1 MYRNSNPGF
10 RRKALVTAIMC
21 AALPGVAAAQEN
33 EPKALEA
40 LEVTASRGQA
50 ASETTDSY
58 ISGASTTSMKMAL
71 SHREVPQ
78 AVTVVTREQMDDF
91 AQNDINDVLE
101 GTTGVTVES
110 VETDRTYYTSRGFDI
125 NNFQYDGVGMP
136 AVYDNVQGELDTA
149 FFDRVEVVRGA
160 NGLMTGSGNPAATV
174 NFIRK
179 RPTADT
185 NASVSVTGGSWDKKR
200 IVGDVSGAV
209 SESGAVRG
217 RVVAGYED
225 KNSYIDRYSNEKQMF
240 YGVLEA
246 DLTDTTLLTLG
257 HAIQTSDT
265 DSPLWGALPL
275 FYTDGSA
282 TDFARSTSTAS
293 DWSYW
298 DNTQHNSFVELQQEL
313 AGGWRATGTVF
324 RLKNESE
331 SELFYQFGTPDRQTG
346 QGLLAYP
353 SQYDLDVEQWVVD
366 AYATGPFT
374 LADRTHELVVGA
386 SWSRSETEDESRFDY
401 NYTQGVFVPLPP
413 LDQWDGNFAKP
424 DLVYAPSGS
433 DWTDRETATYAAARW
448 SLTDQLTAITGLR
461 LTWLDNKGESYGASK
476 ESSYNAVETP
486 YAGLIYDINDDHS
499 VYASYTEIF
508 TPQTEVDIN
517 RDRLDPIDGVNYELG
532 LKSEFQDDRVNTT
545 LALFQTEQQN
555 VAEAAGTFP
564 GSADSYYTAV
574 DGLTSRGVEAEVVGD
589 LTDRIQL
596 FAGYT
601 YVDIED
607 KDGNGARSFVPEHL
621 AQVRATWKVPAV
633 DGLKLGSKVRW
644 QSGITQEQGVATT
657 GPNAGETIVT
667 RQGSYAVLDLMAS
680 YDFASDWNATLN
692 VNNVTDEKYIESLK
706 KFGASAQ
713 GFYGE
718 PANASLTVSWTY

>member
-1 MYRNSNPGF
+1 MYRNPQPSF
-10 RRKALVTAIMC
+10 RRKTLVTAMMC
-21 AALPGVAAAQEN
+21 AALPGVAVAQED
-33 EPKALEA
+33 EPTALEA
-40 LEVTASRGQA
+40 LEITANRGQE
-50 ASETTDSY
+50 ASEATESY
-58 ISGASTTSMKMAL
+58 ISGSSTTSMKMEL

-78 AVTVVTREQMDDF
+78 AVTVITREQMDDF

-160 NGLMTGSGNPAATV
+160 NGLMTGSGSPAATV

-185 NASVSVTGGSWDKKR
+185 NASVTLTGGSWDKKR

-257 HAIQTSDT
+257 HAVQTSDT

-313 AGGWRATGTVF
+313 AGGWRAKGTVF
-324 RLKNESE
+324 RLENESD
-331 SELFYQFGTPDRQTG
+331 SELFYQYGTPDRETG
-346 QGLLAYP
+346 DGLLAYP

-366 AYATGPFT
+366 TYATGPFQ
-374 LADRTHELVVGA
+374 LANRVHELVLGA
-386 SWSRSETEDESRFDY
+386 SWSRSETVDESRY
-401 NYTQGVFVPLPP
+401 GQGIGSPLPP
-413 LDQWDGNFAKP
+413 LNEWDGNYPKP
-424 DLVYAPSGS
+424 SFDNGVGGS

-448 SLTDQLTAITGLR
+448 SLTGQLTAITGLR
-461 LTWLDNKGESYGASK
+461 LTWLDNKGESYGNTK
-476 ESSYNAVETP
+476 ESSYDAVETP

-574 DGLTSRGVEAEVVGD
+574 DGLTSRGVEAEAVGD

-607 KDGNGARSFVPEHL
+607 KDGSGARSFVPEHL
-621 AQVRATWKVPAV
+621 AQLRATWEVPAV
-633 DGLKLGSKVRW
+633 DGLKLGSKIRW
-644 QSGITQEQGVATT
+644 QSEITQEQGVATG

-667 RQGSYAVLDLMAS
+667 KQDSYAVLDLMAS
-680 YDFASDWNATLN
+680 YDFARNWNATLN

-718 PANASLTVSWTY
+718 PANASMTVSWTY

>member
-1 MYRNSNPGF
+1 MSRIPQPAF
-10 RRKALVTAIMC
+10 RRKALFSAIVC
-21 AALPGVAAAQEN
+21 ATLPAVVAAQDS
-33 EPKALEA
+33 EPTALEA
-40 LEVTASRGQA
+40 ISVTAERSQA
-50 ASETTDSY
+50 SSESTGSY
-58 ISGASTTSMKMAL
+58 TSGATTTSLKMEL
-71 SHREVPQ
+71 GHRETPQ
-78 AVTVVTREQMDDF
+78 AVTVVTRQQMDDF

-125 NNFQYDGVGMP
+125 NNFQYDGVGLP

-160 NGLMTGSGNPAATV
+160 NGLMSGTGNPSATV

-185 NASVSVTGGSWDKKR
+185 NASVAVTGGSWDKKR
-200 IVGDVSGAV
+200 IVGDLSGSV

-225 KNSYIDRYSNEKQMF
+225 KDSYLDRYSNEKQMF

-257 HAIQTSDT
+257 HSIQTSDT

-275 FYTDGSA
+275 FYTDGTA
-282 TDFARSTSTAS
+282 TDYARSTSTAS

-313 AGGWRATGTVF
+313 AGGWRAKGTVF
-324 RLKNESE
+324 RLENDSE
-331 SELFYQFGTPDRQTG
+331 SELFYQYGTPDAETEE
-346 QGLLAYP
+346 GLLAYP
-353 SQYDLDVEQWVVD
+353 SQYDLNVEQWVVD
-366 AYATGPFT
+366 TYATGPFN
-374 LADRTHELVVGA
+374 LGNRTHELVLGA
-386 SWSRSETEDESRFDY
+386 SWSRSETVDESRY
-401 NYTQGVFVPLPP
+401 GQGIGNPLPP
-413 LDQWDGNFAKP
+413 LNEWDGNYPRPAFDNGVA
-424 DLVYAPSGS
+424 GS

-448 SLTDQLTAITGLR
+448 SLTDSLTAITGVR
-461 LTWLDNKGESYGASK
+461 LTWLDSKGESYGLTK
-476 ESSYNAVETP
+476 ETSYDAVDTP
-486 YAGLIYDINDDHS
+486 YAGLIYDLNDDHS

-508 TPQTEVDIN
+508 TPQTELDVN

-532 LKSEFQDDRVNTT
+532 LKSEFLQDRVNTT
-545 LALFQTEQQN
+545 VALFQTEQQN
-555 VAEAAGTFP
+555 VAEAVGTFP
-564 GSADSYYTAV
+564 GTQDAFYRGV
-574 DGLTSRGVEAEVVGD
+574 DGVESQGVELEFVGD
-589 LTDRIQL
+589 VTDRIQL

-607 KDGNGARSFVPEHL
+607 SDGNSAKSFVPEHL
-621 AQVRATWKVPAV
+621 AQLRGTWKVPGIE
-633 DGLKLGSKVRW
+633 GLKLGSKVRW
-644 QSGITQEQGVATT
+644 QSSISQEQGVATA
-657 GPNAGETIVT
+657 GPNAGATIVT
-667 RQGSYAVLDLMAS
+667 EQDSYAVLDLMAS
-680 YDFASDWNATLN
+680 YDFARDWNATLN

-706 KFGASAQ
+706 KFGTSAQ

-718 PANASLTVSWTY
+718 PANASLTVSWVY

>member
-1 MYRNSNPGF
+1 MSRIPQPAF
-10 RRKALVTAIMC
+10 RRKALFSAIVC
-21 AALPGVAAAQEN
+21 ATLPAVVAAQDS
-33 EPKALEA
+33 EPTALEA
-40 LEVTASRGQA
+40 ISVTAERSQA
-50 ASETTDSY
+50 SSESTGSY
-58 ISGASTTSMKMAL
+58 TSGATTTSLKMEL
-71 SHREVPQ
+71 GHRETPQ
-78 AVTVVTREQMDDF
+78 AVTVVTRQQMDDF

-125 NNFQYDGVGMP
+125 NNFQYDGVGLP

-160 NGLMTGSGNPAATV
+160 NGLMSGTGNPSATV

-185 NASVSVTGGSWDKKR
+185 NASVAVTGGSWDKKR
-200 IVGDVSGAV
+200 IVGDLSGSV

-225 KNSYIDRYSNEKQMF
+225 KDSYLDRYSNEKQMF

-257 HAIQTSDT
+257 HSIQTSDT

-275 FYTDGSA
+275 FYTDGTA
-282 TDFARSTSTAS
+282 TDYARSTSTAS

-313 AGGWRATGTVF
+313 AGGWRAKGTVF
-324 RLKNESE
+324 RLENDSE
-331 SELFYQFGTPDRQTG
+331 SELFYQYGTPDAETEE
-346 QGLLAYP
+346 GLLAYP
-353 SQYDLDVEQWVVD
+353 SQYDLNVEQWVVD
-366 AYATGPFT
+366 TYATGPFN
-374 LADRTHELVVGA
+374 LGNRTHELVLGA
-386 SWSRSETEDESRFDY
+386 SWSRSETVDESRY
-401 NYTQGVFVPLPP
+401 GQGIGNPLPP
-413 LDQWDGNFAKP
+413 LNEWDGNYPRPAFDNGVA
-424 DLVYAPSGS
+424 GS

-448 SLTDQLTAITGLR
+448 SLTDSLTAITGVR
-461 LTWLDNKGESYGASK
+461 LTWLDSKGESYGLTK
-476 ESSYNAVETP
+476 ETNYDAVDTP
-486 YAGLIYDINDDHS
+486 YAGLIYDLNDDHS

-508 TPQTEVDIN
+508 TPQTELDVN

-532 LKSEFQDDRVNTT
+532 LKSEFLQDRVNTT
-545 LALFQTEQQN
+545 VALFQTEQQN
-555 VAEAAGTFP
+555 VAEAVGTFP
-564 GSADSYYTAV
+564 GTQDAFYRGV
-574 DGLTSRGVEAEVVGD
+574 DGVESQGVELEFVGD
-589 LTDRIQL
+589 VTDRIQL

-607 KDGNGARSFVPEHL
+607 SDGNSAKSFVPEHL
-621 AQVRATWKVPAV
+621 AQLRGTWKVPGIE
-633 DGLKLGSKVRW
+633 GLKLGSKVRW
-644 QSGITQEQGVATT
+644 QSSISQEQGVATA
-657 GPNAGETIVT
+657 GPNAGATIVT
-667 RQGSYAVLDLMAS
+667 EQDSYAVLDVMAS
-680 YDFASDWNATLN
+680 YDFARDWNATLN

-706 KFGASAQ
+706 KFGTSAQ

-718 PANASLTVSWTY
+718 PANASLTVSWVY

>member
-1 MYRNSNPGF
+1 MYRNSQPSF
-10 RRKALVTAIMC
+10 RRKTLVTAMMC
-21 AALPGVAAAQEN
+21 AALPGVAVAQEN
-33 EPKALEA
+33 EPTALEA
-40 LEVTASRGQA
+40 LEITANRGQE
-50 ASETTDSY
+50 ASEATESY
-58 ISGASTTSMKMAL
+58 ISGSSTTSMKMEL

-78 AVTVVTREQMDDF
+78 AVTVITREQMDDF

-136 AVYDNVQGELDTA
+136 AVYDNVQGELATA

-160 NGLMTGSGNPAATV
+160 NGLMTGSGSPAATV

-185 NASVSVTGGSWDKKR
+185 SASVALTGGSWDKKR

-257 HAIQTSDT
+257 HAVQTSDT

-313 AGGWRATGTVF
+313 AGGWRAKGTVF
-324 RLKNESE
+324 RLENESD
-331 SELFYQFGTPDRQTG
+331 SELFYQYGTPDRETG
-346 QGLLAYP
+346 DGLLAYP

-366 AYATGPFT
+366 TYATGPFQ
-374 LADRTHELVVGA
+374 LANRVHELVLGA
-386 SWSRSETEDESRFDY
+386 SWSRSETVDESRY
-401 NYTQGVFVPLPP
+401 GQGIGSPLPP
-413 LDQWDGNFAKP
+413 LNEWDGNYPKP
-424 DLVYAPSGS
+424 SFDNGVGGS

-461 LTWLDNKGESYGASK
+461 LTWLDNKGESYGNTK
-476 ESSYNAVETP
+476 ESSYDAVETP

-607 KDGNGARSFVPEHL
+607 KDGSGARSFVPEHL
-621 AQVRATWKVPAV
+621 AQLRATWEVPAV
-633 DGLKLGSKVRW
+633 DGLKLGSKIRW
-644 QSGITQEQGVATT
+644 QSEITQEQGVATG

-667 RQGSYAVLDLMAS
+667 KQDSYAVLDLMAS
-680 YDFASDWNATLN
+680 YDFARNWNATLN

-718 PANASLTVSWTY
+718 PANASMTVSWTY

>member
-1 MYRNSNPGF
+1 MYRNPRPGF
-10 RRKALVTAIMC
+10 RRKALVTAMMY
-21 AALPGVAAAQEN
+21 AALPGMAVAQED
-33 EPKALEA
+33 EPTALET
-40 LEVTASRGQA
+40 LEVTANRGQE
-50 ASETTDSY
+50 ASEVTESY
-58 ISGASTTSMKMAL
+58 ISGSSTTSMKMEL

-78 AVTVVTREQMDDF
+78 AVTVITREQMDDF

-101 GTTGVTVES
+101 GATGVTVES

-160 NGLMTGSGNPAATV
+160 NGLMTGSGSPAATV

-185 NASVSVTGGSWDKKR
+185 NASVALTGGSWDKKR
-200 IVGDVSGAV
+200 VVGDVSGAV

-225 KNSYIDRYSNEKQMF
+225 KNSYLDRYGNEKQMF

-298 DNTQHNSFVELQQEL
+298 DNTQHNSFVELQQDL
-313 AGGWRATGTVF
+313 ADGWRAKGTVF
-324 RLKNESE
+324 RLENESD
-331 SELFYQFGTPDRQTG
+331 SELFYQYGTPDRETG
-346 QGLLAYP
+346 EGLLAYP

-366 AYATGPFT
+366 TYATGPFQ
-374 LADRTHELVVGA
+374 LANRTHELVLGA
-386 SWSRSETEDESRFDY
+386 SWSRSETVDESRY
-401 NYTQGVFVPLPP
+401 GQGIGTALPP
-413 LDQWDGNFAKP
+413 LDEWDGNYPKP
-424 DLVYAPSGS
+424 AFDNGVQGS

-448 SLTDQLTAITGLR
+448 SLTDRLTAITGLR
-461 LTWLDNKGESYGASK
+461 LTWLDSKGESYGASK
-476 ESSYNAVETP
+476 ETSYDAVETP
-486 YAGLIYDINDDHS
+486 YAGLIYDISDDHS

-555 VAEAAGTFP
+555 VAEVAGTFA
-564 GSADSYYTAV
+564 GSADSYYSPV

-607 KDGNGARSFVPEHL
+607 KDGSGAKSFVPEHL
-621 AQVRATWKVPAV
+621 AQLRATWDVPAV
-633 DGLKLGSKVRW
+633 DGLKLGSKIRW
-644 QSGITQEQGVATT
+644 QSEITQEQGVATS
-657 GPNAGETIVT
+657 GANAGETIVT
-667 RQGSYAVLDLMAS
+667 KQDSYAVLDLMAS
-680 YDFASDWNATLN
+680 YDFARNWNATLN

-706 KFGASAQ
+706 KFGAAAQ

-718 PANASLTVSWTY
+718 PANASLTVSWKY

>member
-1 MYRNSNPGF
+1 MF
-10 RRKALVTAIMC
+10 RRKALFTAIAC
-21 AALPGVAAAQEN
+21 TILPGIAFAQES
-33 EPKALEA
+33 EPTTLEA
-40 LEVTASRGQA
+40 LEVSADRSQVS
-50 ASETTDSY
+50 SESTGSY
-58 ISGASTTSMKMAL
+58 TSGATTTSMKMEL
-71 SHREVPQ
+71 GHRETPQ
-78 AVTVVTREQMDDF
+78 AVTVITREQMDDF

-125 NNFQYDGVGMP
+125 NNFQYDGVGLP

-160 NGLMTGSGNPAATV
+160 NGLMSGSGNPSATV

-179 RPTADT
+179 RPTTDT
-185 NASVSVTGGSWDKKR
+185 NASVAVTGGSWEKKR

-225 KNSYIDRYSNEKQMF
+225 KDSYLDRYSNEKQMF

-257 HAIQTSDT
+257 HSIQTSDT

-275 FYTDGSA
+275 FYTDGTA

-324 RLKNESE
+324 RLENDSE
-331 SELFYQFGTPDRQTG
+331 SELFYQFGTPDPQTG
-346 QGLLAYP
+346 EGLMAYP
-353 SQYDLDVEQWVVD
+353 SQYDLNAEQWVVD
-366 AYATGPFT
+366 AYATGPFN
-374 LADRTHELVVGA
+374 LASRTHELVLGA
-386 SWSRSETEDESRFDY
+386 TWSRSETVDESRY
-401 NYTQGVFVPLPP
+401 GQGIGNSLPP
-413 LDQWDGNFAKP
+413 LNQWDGNYPRPTFDNGVA
-424 DLVYAPSGS
+424 GS
-433 DWTDRETATYAAARW
+433 DWTDRETSTYAAARW
-448 SLTDQLTAITGLR
+448 TLTDDLTAITGVR
-461 LTWLDNKGESYGASK
+461 LTWLDNKGTSYGAEK
-476 ESSYNAVETP
+476 TTSYDAVETP
-486 YAGLIYDINDDHS
+486 YAGLIYDLNDDHS

-508 TPQTEVDIN
+508 TPQTEIDVN

-532 LKSEFQDDRVNTT
+532 LKSEFANDRVNTT
-545 LALFQTEQQN
+545 VALFQTEQQN
-555 VAEAAGTFP
+555 VAEASGTFP
-564 GSADSYYTAV
+564 GTADSYYRGI
-574 DGLTSRGVEAEVVGD
+574 DGLQSEGVELELVGEV
-589 LTDRIQL
+589 TDRIQL

-601 YVDIED
+601 YVNIDD
-607 KDGNGARSFVPEHL
+607 ADGNSAKSFVPEHL
-621 AQVRATWKVPAV
+621 AQLRGTWKVPGV
-633 DGLKLGSKVRW
+633 EGLELGSKVRW
-644 QSGITQEQGVATT
+644 QSSISQEQGVATS
-657 GPNAGETIVT
+657 GPNAGATIVT
-667 RQGSYAVLDLMAS
+667 EQESYAVVDLMAS
-680 YDFASDWNATLN
+680 YDFARDWNATLN

-713 GFYGE
+713 GFYGA
-718 PANASLTVSWTY
+718 PANASLTLSWVY

>member
-1 MYRNSNPGF
+1 MSRIPQPAF
-10 RRKALVTAIMC
+10 RRKALFSAIVC
-21 AALPGVAAAQEN
+21 ATLPAVVAAQDS
-33 EPKALEA
+33 EPTALEA
-40 LEVTASRGQA
+40 ISVTAERSQA
-50 ASETTDSY
+50 SSESTGSY
-58 ISGASTTSMKMAL
+58 TSGATTTSMKMEL
-71 SHREVPQ
+71 GHRETPQ
-78 AVTVVTREQMDDF
+78 AVTVVTRQQMDDF

-125 NNFQYDGVGMP
+125 NNFQYDGVGLP

-160 NGLMTGSGNPAATV
+160 NGLMSGTGNPSATV

-185 NASVSVTGGSWDKKR
+185 NASVAVTGGSWDKKR
-200 IVGDVSGAV
+200 IVGDLSGSV

-225 KNSYIDRYSNEKQMF
+225 KDSYLDRYSNEKQMF

-257 HAIQTSDT
+257 HSIQTSDT

-275 FYTDGSA
+275 FYTDGTA
-282 TDFARSTSTAS
+282 TDYARSTSTAS

-313 AGGWRATGTVF
+313 AGGWRAKGTVF
-324 RLKNESE
+324 RLENDSE
-331 SELFYQFGTPDRQTG
+331 SELFYQYGTPDDETEE
-346 QGLLAYP
+346 GLLAYP
-353 SQYDLDVEQWVVD
+353 SQYDLNVEQWVVD
-366 AYATGPFT
+366 TYATGPFD
-374 LADRTHELVVGA
+374 LGNRTHELVLGA
-386 SWSRSETEDESRFDY
+386 SWSRSETVDESRY
-401 NYTQGVFVPLPP
+401 GQGIGNPLPP
-413 LDQWDGNFAKP
+413 LNEWDGNYPRPAFDNGVA
-424 DLVYAPSGS
+424 GS

-448 SLTDQLTAITGLR
+448 SLTDSLTAITGVR
-461 LTWLDNKGESYGASK
+461 LTWLDSKGESYGLTK
-476 ESSYNAVETP
+476 ETSYDAVDTP
-486 YAGLIYDINDDHS
+486 YAGLIYDLNDDHS

-508 TPQTEVDIN
+508 TPQTELDVN

-532 LKSEFQDDRVNTT
+532 LKSEFLQDRVNTT
-545 LALFQTEQQN
+545 VALFQTEQQN

-564 GSADSYYTAV
+564 GTQDAFYRGV
-574 DGLTSRGVEAEVVGD
+574 DGVESQGVELEFVGD
-589 LTDRIQL
+589 VTDRIQL

-607 KDGNGARSFVPEHL
+607 SDGNSAKSFVPEHL
-621 AQVRATWKVPAV
+621 AQLRGTWKVPGIE
-633 DGLKLGSKVRW
+633 GLKLGSKVRW
-644 QSGITQEQGVATT
+644 QSSISQEQGVATA
-657 GPNAGETIVT
+657 GPNAGATIVT
-667 RQGSYAVLDLMAS
+667 EQDSYAVLDVMAS
-680 YDFASDWNATLN
+680 YDFARDWNATLN

-706 KFGASAQ
+706 KFGTSAQ

-718 PANASLTVSWTY
+718 PANASLTVSWVY

>member
-1 MYRNSNPGF
+1 MSRIPQPAF
-10 RRKALVTAIMC
+10 RRKALFSAIVC
-21 AALPGVAAAQEN
+21 ATLPAVVAAQDS
-33 EPKALEA
+33 EPTALEA
-40 LEVTASRGQA
+40 ISVTAERSQA
-50 ASETTDSY
+50 SSESTGSY
-58 ISGASTTSMKMAL
+58 TSGATTTSMKMEL
-71 SHREVPQ
+71 GHRETPQ
-78 AVTVVTREQMDDF
+78 AVTVVTRQQMDDF

-125 NNFQYDGVGMP
+125 NNFQYDGVGLP

-160 NGLMTGSGNPAATV
+160 NGLMSGTGNPSATV

-185 NASVSVTGGSWDKKR
+185 NASVAVTGGSWDKKR
-200 IVGDVSGAV
+200 IVGDLSGSV

-225 KNSYIDRYSNEKQMF
+225 KDSYLDRYSNEKQMF

-257 HAIQTSDT
+257 HSIQTSDT

-275 FYTDGSA
+275 FYTDGTA
-282 TDFARSTSTAS
+282 TDYARSTSTAS

-313 AGGWRATGTVF
+313 AGGWRAKGTVF
-324 RLKNESE
+324 RLENDSE
-331 SELFYQFGTPDRQTG
+331 SELFYQYGTPDAETEE
-346 QGLLAYP
+346 GLLAYP
-353 SQYDLDVEQWVVD
+353 SQYDLNVEQWVVD
-366 AYATGPFT
+366 TYATGPFD
-374 LADRTHELVVGA
+374 LGNRTHELVLGA
-386 SWSRSETEDESRFDY
+386 SWSRSETVDESRY
-401 NYTQGVFVPLPP
+401 GQGIGNPLPP
-413 LDQWDGNFAKP
+413 LNEWDGNYPRPAFDNGVA
-424 DLVYAPSGS
+424 GS

-448 SLTDQLTAITGLR
+448 SLTDSLTAITGVR
-461 LTWLDNKGESYGASK
+461 LTWLDSKGESYGLTK
-476 ESSYNAVETP
+476 ETSYDAVDTP
-486 YAGLIYDINDDHS
+486 YAGLIYDLNDDHS

-508 TPQTEVDIN
+508 TPQTELDVN

-532 LKSEFQDDRVNTT
+532 LKSEFLQDRVNTT
-545 LALFQTEQQN
+545 VALFQTEQQN
-555 VAEAAGTFP
+555 VAEAVGTFP
-564 GSADSYYTAV
+564 GTQDAFYRGV
-574 DGLTSRGVEAEVVGD
+574 DGVESQGVELEFVGD
-589 LTDRIQL
+589 VTDRIQL

-607 KDGNGARSFVPEHL
+607 SDGNSAKSFVPEHL
-621 AQVRATWKVPAV
+621 AQLRGTWKVPGIE
-633 DGLKLGSKVRW
+633 GLKLGSKVRW
-644 QSGITQEQGVATT
+644 QSSISQEQGVATA
-657 GPNAGETIVT
+657 GPNAGATIVT
-667 RQGSYAVLDLMAS
+667 EQDSYAVLDLMAS
-680 YDFASDWNATLN
+680 YDFARDWNATLN

-706 KFGASAQ
+706 KFGTSAQ

-718 PANASLTVSWTY
+718 PANASLTVSWVY

>member
-1 MYRNSNPGF
+1 MYRNPQPSF
-10 RRKALVTAIMC
+10 RRKTLVTAMMC
-21 AALPGVAAAQEN
+21 AALPGVAVAQED
-33 EPKALEA
+33 EPTALEA
-40 LEVTASRGQA
+40 LEITANRGQE
-50 ASETTDSY
+50 ASEATESY
-58 ISGASTTSMKMAL
+58 ISGSSTTSMKMEL

-78 AVTVVTREQMDDF
+78 AVTVITREQMDDF

-160 NGLMTGSGNPAATV
+160 NGLMTGSGSPAATV

-185 NASVSVTGGSWDKKR
+185 SASVALTGGSWDKKR

-225 KNSYIDRYSNEKQMF
+225 KNSYLDRYGNEKQMF

-313 AGGWRATGTVF
+313 AGGWRAKGTVF
-324 RLKNESE
+324 RLENESD
-331 SELFYQFGTPDRQTG
+331 SELFYQYGTPDRETG
-346 QGLLAYP
+346 DGLLAYP

-366 AYATGPFT
+366 TYATGPFQ
-374 LADRTHELVVGA
+374 LANRVHELVLGA
-386 SWSRSETEDESRFDY
+386 SWSRSETVDESRY
-401 NYTQGVFVPLPP
+401 GQGIGSPLPP
-413 LDQWDGNFAKP
+413 LNEWDGNYPKP
-424 DLVYAPSGS
+424 SFDNGVGGS

-461 LTWLDNKGESYGASK
+461 LTWLDNKGESYGNTK
-476 ESSYNAVETP
+476 ESSYDAVETP

-607 KDGNGARSFVPEHL
+607 KDGSGARSFVPEHL
-621 AQVRATWKVPAV
+621 AQLRATWEVPAV
-633 DGLKLGSKVRW
+633 DGLKLGSKIRW
-644 QSGITQEQGVATT
+644 QSEITQEQGVATS
-657 GPNAGETIVT
+657 GPNAGEAIVT
-667 RQGSYAVLDLMAS
+667 KQDSYAVLDLMAS
-680 YDFASDWNATLN
+680 YDFARNWNATLN

-718 PANASLTVSWTY
+718 PANASMTVSWTY

>member
-1 MYRNSNPGF
+1 MYRNPEPRF
-10 RRKALVTAIMC
+10 RRKALITAIVCTSLSGM
-21 AALPGVAAAQEN
+21 AAAQEN
-33 EPKALEA
+33 EPTALDA
-40 LEVTASRGQA
+40 LDVTAPRSQVT
-50 ASETTDSY
+50 SESTGSY
-58 ISGASTTSMKMAL
+58 ISGTTTSSTRMEL
-71 SHREVPQ
+71 THRETPQ
-78 AVTVVTREQMDDF
+78 AVTVITREQMDDF

-125 NNFQYDGVGMP
+125 NNFQYDGVGMS

-160 NGLMTGSGNPAATV
+160 NGLMTGSGSPAATV

-185 NASVSVTGGSWDKKR
+185 NASVAVTGGSWDKKR

-225 KNSYIDRYSNEKQMF
+225 KGSYLDRYNNEKQMF

-275 FYTDGSA
+275 FYSDGSA

-298 DNTQHNSFVELQQEL
+298 DNTQHNSFVELRQEL

-324 RLKNESE
+324 RLENESE
-331 SELFYQFGTPDRQTG
+331 SELFYQYGTPDRQTG
-346 QGLLAYP
+346 EGLKSYP
-353 SQYDLDVEQWVVD
+353 SQYDLDVAQWVVD
-366 AYATGPFT
+366 AYATGPFQ
-374 LADRTHELVVGA
+374 LANRTHELVLGA
-386 SWSRSETEDESRFDY
+386 SWSRSETVDESRYGRGIGD
-401 NYTQGVFVPLPP
+401 PLPP
-413 LDQWDGNFAKP
+413 LNEWDGNYPKP
-424 DLVYAPSGS
+424 AFDNGVGGS
-433 DWTDRETATYAAARW
+433 DWTDRETSTYAAARW
-448 SLTDQLTAITGLR
+448 TLTDQLTAITGLR
-461 LTWLDNKGESYGASK
+461 LTWLDNKGESYGATK
-476 ESSYNAVETP
+476 ESSYDAVETP

-532 LKSEFQDDRVNTT
+532 LKSEFQNDRVNTT
-545 LALFQTEQQN
+545 IALFQTEQKN
-555 VAEAAGTFP
+555 VAEAEGVFSGTN
-564 GSADSYYTAV
+564 DSYYTAV
-574 DGLTSRGVEAEVVGD
+574 DGLTSQGVEAEIVGD

-607 KDGNGARSFVPEHL
+607 KDGKGAKSFVPEHL
-621 AQVRATWKVPAV
+621 AQLRATWKVPGV
-633 DGLKLGSKVRW
+633 EGFKLGGKVRW
-644 QSGITQEQGVATT
+644 QSEITQEQGVATT

-667 RQGSYAVLDLMAS
+667 EQDSYAVLDLMAS
-680 YDFASDWNATLN
+680 YDFARHWNATLN
-692 VNNVTDEKYIESLK
+692 VNNVTEEKYIESLK

-718 PANASLTVSWTY
+718 PANASLTVSWVY